1 MISLATIGSSSLSA
15 ATTTASWCGFPTPS
29 AALAAYESY
38 FDIEPDPGSDAGDHF
53 ELLGLL
59 LAKYEEDRFP
69 IVAADPVE
77 AIRFAMDRLGLAQP
91 DLTEILGSRSR
102 ASEVLNRRRELSISQ
117 IRKLSKAW
125 PIPAQ
130 ALIGEREAA

>member
-1 MISLATIGSSSLSA
+1 MIEVHILRDEADYQ
-15 ATTTASWCGFPTPS
+15 

-91 DLTEILGSRSR
+91 DLAEILGSRSR

-117 IRKLSKAW
+117 IRNCRRRGLSRRRRSSASSRR
-125 PIPAQ
+125 
-130 ALIGEREAA
+130 LDGYGAARPRA